1 MIRYLNRELIKNYSL
16 PRFLA
21 GISGAIS
28 VSRQDVQRKSFLL
41 TMISSQTNFE
51 HVRTFHFHAEFKI
64 LHYSDFFYFSVR
76 RKKMVGA
83 KKGLQVVKTVN

>member
-1 MIRYLNRELIKNYSL
+1 
-16 PRFLA
+16 
-21 GISGAIS
+21 
-28 VSRQDVQRKSFLL
+28 
-41 TMISSQTNFE
+41 MISSQTNFE

-64 LHYSDFFYFSVR
+64 LHYSDFFYFSVG